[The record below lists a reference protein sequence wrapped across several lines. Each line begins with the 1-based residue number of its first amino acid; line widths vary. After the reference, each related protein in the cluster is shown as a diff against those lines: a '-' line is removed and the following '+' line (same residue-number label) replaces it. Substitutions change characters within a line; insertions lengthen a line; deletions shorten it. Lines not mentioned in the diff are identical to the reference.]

1 MELGARDARR
11 RAGHGYPGV
20 VHTAFVTFAEA
31 GSFELGTDGPTA
43 ILVGM
48 DGSPTSLRAGA
59 YAAGL
64 ARRQHAR
71 LVAVFVG
78 PLASLSTA
86 APMSGAA
93 VAVAQGEAF
102 DETSEELRRLVEEGA
117 RDRGIFATF
126 VATRGDPFSELRRL
140 ADEIRAD
147 AVLVGASAQASHPLI
162 GSLPVPLVRAGRG
175 PVAVLHWPATR
186 YPRRPPPMPT

>member
-1 MELGARDARR
+1 MTVRSVRQALHTYGRARHRGACGRRTYRDHGTGARDARR
-11 RAGHGYPGV
+11 RTGHGYPGV

-117 RDRGIFATF
+117 RDRGI
-126 VATRGDPFSELRRL
+126 S
-140 ADEIRAD
+140 
-147 AVLVGASAQASHPLI
+147 
-162 GSLPVPLVRAGRG
+162 
-175 PVAVLHWPATR
+175 
-186 YPRRPPPMPT
+186 